1 MADYFGTSAADKLL
15 RYRTVASALV
25 RDRNSF
31 EAHWRELSDY
41 LLPRR
46 SRWTLSDRN
55 QGDPRNQKIIDSTGR
70 FAVRTLQSGLH
81 AGLTSPARPWMKLTT
96 PDPDLARLP
105 AVKSWLS
112 IVTTR
117 MLVVFQQTNLYNCLP
132 LLYGDMGVFGTG
144 CMGVVEDTKDLF
156 RCYSYPIGTYALGLD
171 KRGLASS
178 FVRNYQLSVRQV
190 VEDFGLAA
198 DGRTI
203 DWTKLSMRV
212 KTAWERSAYEEPVD
226 LTWLVLPNPAADAA
240 KLEARYKPW
249 ASCHWEDGG
258 DEGKFLRE
266 SGFDTFPV
274 LAPRWEITGE
284 DTYGTDCPGMTAL
297 PDIKQLQSQ
306 QKSKAKAIQKQIDP
320 PVMAPNALRTQKTS
334 LLPGD
339 ITYVDVPTGMQGM
352 RSIHEVALN
361 LHDFLEDVGQTQ
373 NRIRRAFFEDLF
385 LMLANSDDSRGAQPI
400 TAREV
405 AERHEEKLLALGPVL
420 ERTNDE
426 LLEPLIDR
434 VFQMMVSAKLVPDA
448 PPELQG
454 VNIKA
459 EYTSIMGQ
467 AQKLVGV
474 VGLDRFMGSATAMEQ
489 SFPGIVKN
497 KINFNR
503 VVDIYGESL
512 GVDPSIIRSDEDA
525 DALAAAEAQA
535 QQKAMQADQAAKM
548 AGAMKDASQTPMDGD
563 TALARLVGGVT
574 GQQPGQAGM
583 PSPSPM
589 GAS

>member
-226 LTWLVLPNPAADAA
+226 LTTEIFKDSLP
-240 KLEARYKPW
+240 
-249 ASCHWEDGG
+249 H
-258 DEGKFLRE
+258 
-266 SGFDTFPV
+266 
-274 LAPRWEITGE
+274 
-284 DTYGTDCPGMTAL
+284 
-297 PDIKQLQSQ
+297 
-306 QKSKAKAIQKQIDP
+306 
-320 PVMAPNALRTQKTS
+320 LRTVEQDAITNHFLGFVTWSEICKK
-334 LLPGD
+334 LCPDMELPPD
-339 ITYVDVPTGMQGM
+339 TAST
-352 RSIHEVALN
+352 VALCA
-361 LHDFLEDVGQTQ
+361 GC
-373 NRIRRAFFEDLF
+373 R
-385 LMLANSDDSRGAQPI
+385 
-400 TAREV
+400 
-405 AERHEEKLLALGPVL
+405 
-420 ERTNDE
+420 
-426 LLEPLIDR
+426 
-434 VFQMMVSAKLVPDA
+434 
-448 PPELQG
+448 
-454 VNIKA
+454 
-459 EYTSIMGQ
+459 
-467 AQKLVGV
+467 
-474 VGLDRFMGSATAMEQ
+474 
-489 SFPGIVKN
+489 
-497 KINFNR
+497 
-503 VVDIYGESL
+503 
-512 GVDPSIIRSDEDA
+512 
-525 DALAAAEAQA
+525 AAA
-535 QQKAMQADQAAKM
+535 
-548 AGAMKDASQTPMDGD
+548 GI
-563 TALARLVGGVT
+563 
-574 GQQPGQAGM
+574 QPSG
-583 PSPSPM
+583 S
-589 GAS
+589 